1 MRISVVA
8 LYVLL
13 GLLFLTSVVLPFV
26 SKGVFDFNL
35 ANLDNIDIQTGS
47 ILYEV
52 RGIVT
57 LTGIVNVKWLVSLAF
72 VVLTVNLV
80 FFQFVLIQ
88 LKQIITDVY
97 HKIPFSDKNIKRLKY
112 MGIAYLVSS
121 VVLPM
126 VNGSLF
132 AMVANTFNIFEATVS
147 FSMDLQSVFIGI
159 IILIIAVAFTNLDDN
174 ALISQRISKIHFSV
188 FNNWVYASIIK
199 ICIKS
204 IFTIFVI

>member
-1 MRISVVA
+1 VYRFLRISVVA

-132 AMVANTFNIFEATVS
+132 AMVANTFNIFEATIN
-147 FSMDLQSVFIGI
+147 FSMDFQSAFIGI
-159 IILIIAVAFTNLDDN
+159 IILILAY
-174 ALISQRISKIHFSV
+174 V
-188 FNNWVYASIIK
+188 FEYGATLQEDIDLTV
-199 ICIKS
+199 
-204 IFTIFVI
+204 

>member
-1 MRISVVA
+1 MKGGVIMNRSLDKKKFESVIKVVYRFLRISVVA

-159 IILIIAVAFTNLDDN
+159 IILILAYVFEYGA
-174 ALISQRISKIHFSV
+174 ALQEDIDLTV
-188 FNNWVYASIIK
+188 
-199 ICIKS
+199 
-204 IFTIFVI
+204 

>member
-1 MRISVVA
+1 MKGGVIMNRSLDKKKFESVIKVVYRFLRISVVA

-97 HKIPFSDKNIKRLKY
+97 HKIPFSDKKIKRLKY

-132 AMVANTFNIFEATVS
+132 AMVANTFNIFEATIN
-147 FSMDLQSVFIGI
+147 FSMDFQSAFIGI
-159 IILIIAVAFTNLDDN
+159 IILILAY
-174 ALISQRISKIHFSV
+174 V
-188 FNNWVYASIIK
+188 FEYGATLQEDIDLTV
-199 ICIKS
+199 
-204 IFTIFVI
+204 